1 MLVSIYLWVII
12 LSFFSILLFQDNIK
26 KGRTDIKVSENQALV
41 HIIIFSA
48 LKNCKYDI
56 QFFIGK
62 NGEDK
67 IQKGYIITDNFGN
80 FNNTIRF
87 NKKSEINIKNFDK
100 ISLIVL
106 TPDNN
111 SKKDCQILG
120 FRHEKYDFQNNNFK
134 IKNINKNQDLN
145 QEGYEQNKEYDSVIN
160 NTLEYWPFSTRINDM
175 KTVKINENIFK
186 KLNFNFVK
194 DSIKEY
200 ALNSLKFYNFLLFG
214 RCIRNKRVIYIL
226 GIPDKFNDC
235 QVISMANMGA
245 KKFYALD
252 MMKTPQNGDLG
263 FWVIFV

>member
-1 MLVSIYLWVII
+1 MII
-12 LSFFSILLFQDNIK
+12 LSFFSILLFQDKIK

-41 HIIIFSA
+41 HIIIFGA
-48 LKNCKYDI
+48 LKNCRYNI
-56 QFFIGK
+56 QFFWGK

-67 IQKGYIITDNFGN
+67 MQKGYIITDKFGN

-87 NKKSEINIKNFDK
+87 NKNKENSEINIKNFDK
-100 ISLIVL
+100 ISLIIL

-120 FRHEKYDFQNNNFK
+120 FRYEKYDFKNNNFK
-134 IKNINKNQDLN
+134 NTEKIQDLN
-145 QEGYEQNKEYDSVIN
+145 LNLNQEDYKQNKEYDYVIN
-160 NTLEYWPFSTRINDM
+160 NNSEYWPFSTRINDM

-186 KLNFNFVK
+186 KLNLSCLKN
-194 DSIKEY
+194 SIKEY
-200 ALNSLKFYNFLLFG
+200 ALNSLKFYDFLLFG
-214 RCIRNKRVIYIL
+214 RCIRNKRTVYIL

-252 MMKTPQNGDLG
+252 MTKAPQNGDLG
-263 FWVIFV
+263 FWVIFL